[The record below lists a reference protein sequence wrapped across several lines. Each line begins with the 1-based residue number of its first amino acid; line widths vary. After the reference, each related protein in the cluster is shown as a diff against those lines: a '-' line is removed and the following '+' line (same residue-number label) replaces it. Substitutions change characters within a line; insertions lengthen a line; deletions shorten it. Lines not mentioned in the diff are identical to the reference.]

1 LVISAK
7 EETSFLSDVPL
18 DIEVELDRQTMTLA
32 EVAGL
37 RPGGV
42 LGLTRSA
49 GENVDI
55 FIGGTLIGYGEIV
68 VIENTMAVRITDF
81 KVEE

>member
-1 LVISAK
+1 MISAK

-42 LGLTRSA
+42 
-49 GENVDI
+49 
-55 FIGGTLIGYGEIV
+55 GTDEVRGRKCRHLYRRHADRIRGDCGYREYHGR
-68 VIENTMAVRITDF
+68 AHY
-81 KVEE
+81 